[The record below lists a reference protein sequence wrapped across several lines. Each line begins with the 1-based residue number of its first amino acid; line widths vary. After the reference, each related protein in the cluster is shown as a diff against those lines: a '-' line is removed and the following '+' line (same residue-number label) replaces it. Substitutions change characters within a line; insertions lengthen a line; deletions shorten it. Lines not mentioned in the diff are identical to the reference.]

1 MTTPLAQRILEILY
15 HDTAVRHPAKD
26 DLANWILDTQPW
38 TRPLDLTALVNYL
51 AHQQPALLARLRRN
65 VRVQEDLAHLL
76 VAMDSPQRT
85 GAGVRD

>member
-26 DLANWILDTQPW
+26 DLANWILDTQPR
-38 TRPLDLTALVNYL
+38 TRPLDLTALVN
-51 AHQQPALLARLRRN
+51 HLARLRRN
-65 VRVQEDLAHLL
+65 VRVQADLAHLL